1 MLIDGLKDGVK
12 DAMRKKDGV
21 AKDVLRVALG
31 EIQTAEARSGTAL
44 SDEEAQKIV
53 RKLVKSNEET
63 LTATSD
69 PATTEKL
76 EREIEVLQGFLPK
89 ALSVDDIEKALAP
102 VRDQIQQ
109 AKAEGPAMG
118 LAMKQLK
125 SQGFAVEAPDVK
137 AAITRIRS

>member
-1 MLIDGLKDGVK
+1 MLIDALKDGVK

-21 AKDVLRVALG
+21 AKDVLRVAVG
-31 EIQTAEARSGTAL
+31 EIQTAEARSGAAS

-69 PATTEKL
+69 PATAEKL
-76 EREIEVLQGFLPK
+76 KREIDVLQGFLPK
-89 ALSVDDIEKALAP
+89 ALSVDDIEQALGP
-102 VRDQIQQ
+102 VRDAIQQ

-118 LAMKQLK
+118 VAMKQLK
-125 SQGFAVEAPDVK
+125 SRGLTVEAPDVK
-137 AAITRIRS
+137 AAIVRIRG